1 MRLRPLPK
9 AAFLRRQPLQNA
21 VRPDRPAIK
30 PGPWGGVREPPP
42 RPPKTPRASQDLN
55 RATDK
60 GLPVLGGP
68 SSLTQRILTLEDLAM
83 AISNRIGIEEE
94 DAVRDANFVMDI
106 FGFDDRVIDNVLE
119 PEDRQLF
126 YILEEEGMLTTEREE
141 TTLYDGREWRTHY
154 WLFKKN
160 QVFLMSE
167 EEREVRRRKKAQPTE
182 ATVYSQIPEEAWA
195 SRQI

>member
-1 MRLRPLPK
+1 M
-9 AAFLRRQPLQNA
+9 A
-21 VRPDRPAIK
+21 V
-30 PGPWGGVREPPP
+30 
-42 RPPKTPRASQDLN
+42 
-55 RATDK
+55 
-60 GLPVLGGP
+60 
-68 SSLTQRILTLEDLAM
+68 
-83 AISNRIGIEEE
+83 SNRIGIDEE
-94 DAVRDANFVMDI
+94 DAMRDANFVMDI

-154 WLFKKN
+154 WLFKKT

-167 EEREVRRRKKAQPTE
+167 EEREIRRRRKARPSE
-182 ATVYSQIPEEAWA
+182 GDVYNQIPDEMWA

>member
-1 MRLRPLPK
+1 M
-9 AAFLRRQPLQNA
+9 
-21 VRPDRPAIK
+21 
-30 PGPWGGVREPPP
+30 
-42 RPPKTPRASQDLN
+42 
-55 RATDK
+55 
-60 GLPVLGGP
+60 
-68 SSLTQRILTLEDLAM
+68 TQRILTLEDLAM

-154 WLFKKN
+154 WLFRKDKILASAEAMRSKASTSDHE
-160 QVFLMSE
+160 FGIYSE
-167 EEREVRRRKKAQPTE
+167 MPEDVWAARK
-182 ATVYSQIPEEAWA
+182 
-195 SRQI
+195 R

>member
-1 MRLRPLPK
+1 M
-9 AAFLRRQPLQNA
+9 
-21 VRPDRPAIK
+21 VRS
-30 PGPWGGVREPPP
+30 P
-42 RPPKTPRASQDLN
+42 RDEI
-55 RATDK
+55 
-60 GLPVLGGP
+60 V
-68 SSLTQRILTLEDLAM
+68 TLEDLQM
-83 AISNRIGIEEE
+83 AIANRIGIPEE
-94 DAVRDANFVMDI
+94 DAARDANFVMDI

-182 ATVYSQIPEEAWA
+182 ATVYTQIPDEMWA

>member
-1 MRLRPLPK
+1 M
-9 AAFLRRQPLQNA
+9 
-21 VRPDRPAIK
+21 
-30 PGPWGGVREPPP
+30 
-42 RPPKTPRASQDLN
+42 
-55 RATDK
+55 
-60 GLPVLGGP
+60 
-68 SSLTQRILTLEDLAM
+68 SLRILTLEDLAM
-83 AISNRIGIEEE
+83 AVSNRIGIPEE

-154 WLFKKN
+154 WLFKKDH
-160 QVFLMSE
+160 VFRMSE
-167 EEREVRRRKKAQPTE
+167 EEREIRRRRKARPQE
-182 ATVYSQIPEEAWA
+182 SDVYNQLPDDMWA

>member
-1 MRLRPLPK
+1 
-9 AAFLRRQPLQNA
+9 
-21 VRPDRPAIK
+21 
-30 PGPWGGVREPPP
+30 
-42 RPPKTPRASQDLN
+42 
-55 RATDK
+55 
-60 GLPVLGGP
+60 
-68 SSLTQRILTLEDLAM
+68 M

-182 ATVYSQIPEEAWA
+182 ATVYGQIPEEAWA

>member
-1 MRLRPLPK
+1 MVANPNIGPLTKAGLR
-9 AAFLRRQPLQNA
+9 
-21 VRPDRPAIK
+21 
-30 PGPWGGVREPPP
+30 GPF
-42 RPPKTPRASQDLN
+42 
-55 RATDK
+55 
-60 GLPVLGGP
+60 
-68 SSLTQRILTLEDLAM
+68 LTQRILTLEDLAM

-154 WLFKKN
+154 WLFKKA

-182 ATVYSQIPEEAWA
+182 ATVYTQIPEEAWA

>member
-1 MRLRPLPK
+1 M
-9 AAFLRRQPLQNA
+9 
-21 VRPDRPAIK
+21 
-30 PGPWGGVREPPP
+30 
-42 RPPKTPRASQDLN
+42 
-55 RATDK
+55 
-60 GLPVLGGP
+60 
-68 SSLTQRILTLEDLAM
+68 TQRILTLEDLAM

-154 WLFKKN
+154 WLFKKT

-167 EEREVRRRKKAQPTE
+167 EEREVRRRKKASRTE
-182 ATVYSQIPEEAWA
+182 SDVYHTLPEDAWA

>member
-1 MRLRPLPK
+1 
-9 AAFLRRQPLQNA
+9 
-21 VRPDRPAIK
+21 
-30 PGPWGGVREPPP
+30 
-42 RPPKTPRASQDLN
+42 
-55 RATDK
+55 
-60 GLPVLGGP
+60 
-68 SSLTQRILTLEDLAM
+68 M

-154 WLFKKN
+154 WLFKKT

>member
-1 MRLRPLPK
+1 
-9 AAFLRRQPLQNA
+9 
-21 VRPDRPAIK
+21 
-30 PGPWGGVREPPP
+30 
-42 RPPKTPRASQDLN
+42 
-55 RATDK
+55 
-60 GLPVLGGP
+60 
-68 SSLTQRILTLEDLAM
+68 M
-83 AISNRIGIEEE
+83 AISNRIGIDEE
-94 DAVRDANFVMDI
+94 DAMRDANFVMDI

-154 WLFKKN
+154 WLFKRKA
-160 QVFLMSE
+160 VFEMSE

-182 ATVYSQIPEEAWA
+182 ATVYAQIPEEAWA